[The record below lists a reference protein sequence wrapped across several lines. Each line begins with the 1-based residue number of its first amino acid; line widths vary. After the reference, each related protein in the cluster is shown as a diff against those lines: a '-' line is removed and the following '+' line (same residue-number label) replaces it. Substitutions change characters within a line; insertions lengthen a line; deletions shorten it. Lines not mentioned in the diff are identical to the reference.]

1 MIMTQEELKSKVNA
15 IVDETIDKE
24 HITLLCYYTKTR
36 FKKIGFGFINNEG
49 KIKRINNILRTIPKY
64 INASEIKSVEL
75 MNE

>member
-1 MIMTQEELKSKVNA
+1 MIMTQEELKAKVNA

-36 FKKIGFGFINNEG
+36 FKKIGFGFINREG

-64 INASEIKSVEL
+64 IDTSEINIVEL
-75 MNE
+75 MKE

>member
-1 MIMTQEELKSKVNA
+1 MTQQELTEKINA
-15 IVDETIDKE
+15 IVDETINKE

-64 INASEIKSVEL
+64 IDISEIKYVEL

>member
-1 MIMTQEELKSKVNA
+1 MTQEELKSKVNA

-24 HITLLCYYTKTR
+24 HVTILCYYTKTR

-49 KIKRINNILRTIPKY
+49 KIKRCNNILRTIPKY
-64 INASEIKSVEL
+64 IDTSEIKFVEL